1 MMYCPCNRKRYKN
14 GCRTE
19 ILHYLYT
26 TKIYKTKGEIKMT
39 TKKSYLDKVKQLYT
53 QTINNVNEL
62 TKDEKSITSQAV
74 VNTIANTYCPKG
86 VSVPVNV
93 IDNSSYFVFAID
105 IPTMIWEITE
115 HNTKDVGEL
124 ISDFD
129 FLDAVKD
136 YLYVC
141 VSKKQIRDRVQLY
154 NSSVKKYSK

>member
-1 MMYCPCNRKRYKN
+1 
-14 GCRTE
+14 
-19 ILHYLYT
+19 
-26 TKIYKTKGEIKMT
+26 MT

-62 TKDEKSITSQAV
+62 TKEKKSITSQEV
-74 VNTIANTYCPKG
+74 VNTIANTYCPEG

-129 FLDAVKD
+129 FLEAVKD
-136 YLYVC
+136 YIYVC

>member
-1 MMYCPCNRKRYKN
+1 MA
-14 GCRTE
+14 
-19 ILHYLYT
+19 
-26 TKIYKTKGEIKMT
+26 

-62 TKDEKSITSQAV
+62 TKEKKSITSQEV

-86 VSVPVNV
+86 VFVPVNV
-93 IDNSSYFVFAID
+93 SDNSSFFVFSID

-129 FLDAVKD
+129 FLESVKD

-141 VSKKQIRDRVQLY
+141 VLKKQIRDRVQLY

>member
-1 MMYCPCNRKRYKN
+1 
-14 GCRTE
+14 
-19 ILHYLYT
+19 
-26 TKIYKTKGEIKMT
+26 MT

-62 TKDEKSITSQAV
+62 TKEKKSITSQEV
-74 VNTIANTYCPKG
+74 VNTIANTYCPEG

-93 IDNSSYFVFAID
+93 IDNSSFFVFSID

-129 FLDAVKD
+129 FLESVKD
-136 YLYVC
+136 YIYVC
-141 VSKKQIRDRVQLY
+141 VLKKQIRDRVQLY

>member
-1 MMYCPCNRKRYKN
+1 
-14 GCRTE
+14 
-19 ILHYLYT
+19 
-26 TKIYKTKGEIKMT
+26 MT
-39 TKKSYLDKVKQLYT
+39 TKKLYLDKVKQLYT

-62 TKDEKSITSQAV
+62 TKDKKSITSQEV

-86 VSVPVNV
+86 VFVPVNV
-93 IDNSSYFVFAID
+93 SDNSSFFVFAID

-115 HNTKDVGEL
+115 HNTEDIGEL
-124 ISDFD
+124 ISDFG
-129 FLDAVKD
+129 FLEAVKD

>member
-1 MMYCPCNRKRYKN
+1 MA
-14 GCRTE
+14 
-19 ILHYLYT
+19 
-26 TKIYKTKGEIKMT
+26 

-62 TKDEKSITSQAV
+62 TKDKKSITSQEV

-86 VSVPVNV
+86 IFVPVNV
-93 IDNSSYFVFAID
+93 SDNSSFFVFSID

-129 FLDAVKD
+129 FLESVKD
-136 YLYVC
+136 YIYVC
-141 VSKKQIRDRVQLY
+141 VLKKQIRDRVQLY

>member
-1 MMYCPCNRKRYKN
+1 MA
-14 GCRTE
+14 
-19 ILHYLYT
+19 
-26 TKIYKTKGEIKMT
+26 
-39 TKKSYLDKVKQLYT
+39 TKKLYLDKVKQLYT
-53 QTINNVNEL
+53 QAINNVNEL
-62 TKDEKSITSQAV
+62 TKDKKSITSQEV
-74 VNTIANTYCPKG
+74 VNTIANTYCPNG

-93 IDNSSYFVFAID
+93 IDNSSFFVFSID

-129 FLDAVKD
+129 FLEAVKD
-136 YLYVC
+136 YIYVC

>member
-1 MMYCPCNRKRYKN
+1 
-14 GCRTE
+14 
-19 ILHYLYT
+19 
-26 TKIYKTKGEIKMT
+26 MT

-62 TKDEKSITSQAV
+62 TKEKKSITSQAV

-86 VSVPVNV
+86 VFVPVNV
-93 IDNSSYFVFAID
+93 SDNSSFFVFSID
-105 IPTMIWEITE
+105 IPTMIWELTE

-129 FLDAVKD
+129 FLESVKD

-141 VSKKQIRDRVQLY
+141 VLKKQIRDRVQLY
-154 NSSVKKYSK
+154 NSTVKKYSK

>member
-1 MMYCPCNRKRYKN
+1 MA
-14 GCRTE
+14 
-19 ILHYLYT
+19 
-26 TKIYKTKGEIKMT
+26 

-62 TKDEKSITSQAV
+62 TKDKKSITSQEV

-86 VSVPVNV
+86 VFVPVNV
-93 IDNSSYFVFAID
+93 SDNSSFFVFSID
-105 IPTMIWEITE
+105 IPTMIWELTE
-115 HNTKDVGEL
+115 HNTEDIGEL

-129 FLDAVKD
+129 FLESVKD
-136 YLYVC
+136 YIYVC

>member
-1 MMYCPCNRKRYKN
+1 MA
-14 GCRTE
+14 
-19 ILHYLYT
+19 
-26 TKIYKTKGEIKMT
+26 

-62 TKDEKSITSQAV
+62 TKEKKSITSQEV

-86 VSVPVNV
+86 IFVPVNV
-93 IDNSSYFVFAID
+93 SDNSSFFVFSID

-129 FLDAVKD
+129 FLESVKD
-136 YLYVC
+136 YIYVC
-141 VSKKQIRDRVQLY
+141 VLKKQIRDRVQLY

>member
-1 MMYCPCNRKRYKN
+1 MA
-14 GCRTE
+14 
-19 ILHYLYT
+19 
-26 TKIYKTKGEIKMT
+26 

-62 TKDEKSITSQAV
+62 TKEKKSITSQEV

-86 VSVPVNV
+86 ISVPVNV

-129 FLDAVKD
+129 FLESVKD
-136 YLYVC
+136 YIYVC
-141 VSKKQIRDRVQLY
+141 VLKKQIRDRVQLY
-154 NSSVKKYSK
+154 NSTVKKYSK

>member
-1 MMYCPCNRKRYKN
+1 
-14 GCRTE
+14 
-19 ILHYLYT
+19 
-26 TKIYKTKGEIKMT
+26 MT

-62 TKDEKSITSQAV
+62 TKEKKSITSQEV

-86 VSVPVNV
+86 VFVPVNV
-93 IDNSSYFVFAID
+93 SDNSSFFVFSID
-105 IPTMIWEITE
+105 IPTMIWELTE

-129 FLDAVKD
+129 FLESVKD

-141 VSKKQIRDRVQLY
+141 VLKKQIRDRVQLY

>member
-1 MMYCPCNRKRYKN
+1 MA
-14 GCRTE
+14 
-19 ILHYLYT
+19 
-26 TKIYKTKGEIKMT
+26 

-62 TKDEKSITSQAV
+62 TKEKKSITSQEV
-74 VNTIANTYCPKG
+74 VNTIANTYCPNG

-93 IDNSSYFVFAID
+93 IDNSSFFVFSID

-129 FLDAVKD
+129 FLESVKD
-136 YLYVC
+136 YIYVC
-141 VSKKQIRDRVQLY
+141 VLKKQIRDRVQLY

>member
-1 MMYCPCNRKRYKN
+1 MA
-14 GCRTE
+14 
-19 ILHYLYT
+19 
-26 TKIYKTKGEIKMT
+26 

-62 TKDEKSITSQAV
+62 TKEKKSITSQAV
-74 VNTIANTYCPKG
+74 VNTIANTYCPNG

-93 IDNSSYFVFAID
+93 IDNSSFFVFSID

-115 HNTKDVGEL
+115 HNTKDVGKL

-129 FLDAVKD
+129 FLEAVKD

-141 VSKKQIRDRVQLY
+141 ISKKQIRDRVQLY

>member
-1 MMYCPCNRKRYKN
+1 MA
-14 GCRTE
+14 
-19 ILHYLYT
+19 
-26 TKIYKTKGEIKMT
+26 

-62 TKDEKSITSQAV
+62 TKDKKSITSQEV
-74 VNTIANTYCPKG
+74 VNTIANTYCPEG

-129 FLDAVKD
+129 FLESVKD
-136 YLYVC
+136 YIYVC
-141 VSKKQIRDRVQLY
+141 VLKKQIRDRVQLY
-154 NSSVKKYSK
+154 NSTVKKYSK

>member
-1 MMYCPCNRKRYKN
+1 MA
-14 GCRTE
+14 
-19 ILHYLYT
+19 
-26 TKIYKTKGEIKMT
+26 

-62 TKDEKSITSQAV
+62 TKEKKSITSQEV
-74 VNTIANTYCPKG
+74 VNTIANTYCPNG

-93 IDNSSYFVFAID
+93 IDNSSFFVFSID

-136 YLYVC
+136 YIYVC

>member
-1 MMYCPCNRKRYKN
+1 MA
-14 GCRTE
+14 
-19 ILHYLYT
+19 
-26 TKIYKTKGEIKMT
+26 
-39 TKKSYLDKVKQLYT
+39 TKKLYLDKVKQLYT

-62 TKDEKSITSQAV
+62 TKDKKSITSQAV
-74 VNTIANTYCPKG
+74 VNTIANTYCPNG

-93 IDNSSYFVFAID
+93 IDNSSFFVFSID

-129 FLDAVKD
+129 FLEAVKD
-136 YLYVC
+136 YIYVC

>member
-1 MMYCPCNRKRYKN
+1 MA
-14 GCRTE
+14 
-19 ILHYLYT
+19 
-26 TKIYKTKGEIKMT
+26 
-39 TKKSYLDKVKQLYT
+39 TKKSYLAKVKQLYT

-62 TKDEKSITSQAV
+62 TQDKKSITSQAV
-74 VNTIANTYCPKG
+74 VNTIANTYCPNG

-93 IDNSSYFVFAID
+93 IDNSSFFVFSID

-115 HNTKDVGEL
+115 HNTKDVGKL

-129 FLDAVKD
+129 FLEDVKD

>member
-1 MMYCPCNRKRYKN
+1 
-14 GCRTE
+14 
-19 ILHYLYT
+19 
-26 TKIYKTKGEIKMT
+26 MT
-39 TKKSYLDKVKQLYT
+39 TKKLYLDKVKQLYT

-62 TKDEKSITSQAV
+62 TKEKKSITSQEV
-74 VNTIANTYCPKG
+74 VNTIANTYCPEG

-93 IDNSSYFVFAID
+93 IDNSSFFVFSID

-129 FLDAVKD
+129 FLESVKD
-136 YLYVC
+136 YIYVC
-141 VSKKQIRDRVQLY
+141 VLKKQIRDRVQLY

>member
-1 MMYCPCNRKRYKN
+1 
-14 GCRTE
+14 
-19 ILHYLYT
+19 
-26 TKIYKTKGEIKMT
+26 MT

-62 TKDEKSITSQAV
+62 TKDKKSITSQEV
-74 VNTIANTYCPKG
+74 VNTIANTYCPNG

-93 IDNSSYFVFAID
+93 IDNSSFFVFSID

-129 FLDAVKD
+129 FLESVKD
-136 YLYVC
+136 YIYVC
-141 VSKKQIRDRVQLY
+141 VLKKQIRDRVQLY

>member
-1 MMYCPCNRKRYKN
+1 
-14 GCRTE
+14 
-19 ILHYLYT
+19 
-26 TKIYKTKGEIKMT
+26 MT

-62 TKDEKSITSQAV
+62 LKEEKSITSQEV
-74 VNTIANTYCPKG
+74 VNTIANTYCHNG
-86 VSVPVNV
+86 VPVPVNV

-129 FLDAVKD
+129 FLEAVKD

-141 VSKKQIRDRVQLY
+141 VLKKQIRDRVQLY

>member
-1 MMYCPCNRKRYKN
+1 MA
-14 GCRTE
+14 
-19 ILHYLYT
+19 
-26 TKIYKTKGEIKMT
+26 

-62 TKDEKSITSQAV
+62 TKEKKSITSQEV
-74 VNTIANTYCPKG
+74 VNTIANTYCPEG

-93 IDNSSYFVFAID
+93 IDNSSFFVFSID

-129 FLDAVKD
+129 FLESVKD
-136 YLYVC
+136 YIYVC
-141 VSKKQIRDRVQLY
+141 VLKKQIRDRVQLY

>member
-1 MMYCPCNRKRYKN
+1 MA
-14 GCRTE
+14 
-19 ILHYLYT
+19 
-26 TKIYKTKGEIKMT
+26 

-62 TKDEKSITSQAV
+62 TKEKKSITSQEV
-74 VNTIANTYCPKG
+74 VNTIANTYCPNG

-93 IDNSSYFVFAID
+93 IDNSSFFVFSID

-115 HNTKDVGEL
+115 HNTEDVGEL

-129 FLDAVKD
+129 FLESVKD
-136 YLYVC
+136 YIYVC
-141 VSKKQIRDRVQLY
+141 VLKKQIRDRVQLY

>member
-1 MMYCPCNRKRYKN
+1 MA
-14 GCRTE
+14 
-19 ILHYLYT
+19 
-26 TKIYKTKGEIKMT
+26 

-62 TKDEKSITSQAV
+62 TKEKKSITSQEV
-74 VNTIANTYCPKG
+74 VNTIANTYCPNG

-93 IDNSSYFVFAID
+93 IDNSSFFVFSID

-129 FLDAVKD
+129 FLEAVKD
-136 YLYVC
+136 YIYVC

>member
-1 MMYCPCNRKRYKN
+1 MA
-14 GCRTE
+14 
-19 ILHYLYT
+19 
-26 TKIYKTKGEIKMT
+26 
-39 TKKSYLDKVKQLYT
+39 TKKLYLDKVKQLYT

-62 TKDEKSITSQAV
+62 TKEKKSITSQAV
-74 VNTIANTYCPKG
+74 VNTIANTYCPNG

-93 IDNSSYFVFAID
+93 IDNSSFFVFSID

-115 HNTKDVGEL
+115 HNTEDVGEL

-129 FLDAVKD
+129 FLESVKD
-136 YLYVC
+136 YIYVC